1 MRIAASWSLGRSAT
15 LKNRDN
21 MASRTV
27 NSNKMAKIKI
37 MMIQKIFVSNEFALV
52 EIFEVADMPY
62 TVGHIQINI
71 KIGSSLLKTGCD

>member
-1 MRIAASWSLGRSAT
+1 MEFGQVRNT
-15 LKNRDN
+15 KNRGN
-21 MASRTV
+21 MASGMV